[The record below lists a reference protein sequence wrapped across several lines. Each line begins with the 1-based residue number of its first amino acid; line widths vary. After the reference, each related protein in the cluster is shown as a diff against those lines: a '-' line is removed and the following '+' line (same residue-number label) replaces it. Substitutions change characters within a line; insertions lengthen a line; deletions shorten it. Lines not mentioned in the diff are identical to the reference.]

1 MKAYITLTFKHDINR
16 DTLDLGSFEI
26 RHSSGRSYMLDV
38 VHSWNGDDDNVI
50 ELRAS
55 EDFETFPD
63 GEYRYDL
70 TLDDIQSRELDA
82 WLFIG
87 ADHYYY
93 DDYDDYDE
101 LVSINYCLT
110 DERGDIIADNLIANP
125 ES

>member
-38 VHSWNGDDDNVI
+38 DESWGGDADNVI
-50 ELRAS
+50 ELCAS

-63 GEYRYDL
+63 GEFRYDL
-70 TLDDIQSRELDA
+70 TLDDIESRDLKA
-82 WLFIG
+82 MLYIG
-87 ADHYYY
+87 VD
-93 DDYDDYDE
+93 DDYDDHDE
-101 LVSINYCLT
+101 LVSINYCIV
-110 DERGDIIADNLIANP
+110 DDRSDIIADNLFANH

>member
-1 MKAYITLTFKHDINR
+1 MNNMKAYITLTFKHDINR

-38 VHSWNGDDDNVI
+38 VRSWMGDDDNVI

-70 TLDDIQSRELDA
+70 TLDDIQSRELGA

-87 ADHYYY
+87 VDH
-93 DDYDDYDE
+93 DYDDYDE

-110 DERGDIIADNLIANP
+110 DEHGDIIADNLIANP
-125 ES
+125 EP

>member
-1 MKAYITLTFKHDINR
+1 MKAIITVTFQHPVDRN
-16 DTLDLGSFEI
+16 DLNIGSLKI
-26 RHSSGRSYMLDV
+26 CHSSGRSYTLDV
-38 VHSWNGDDDNVI
+38 DQSWVGDDDNI
-50 ELRAS
+50 IHLRAS

-70 TLDDIQSRELDA
+70 TLDDIISRELDA

-87 ADHYYY
+87 TD

-101 LVSINYCLT
+101 LVSINYCIV
-110 DERGDIIADNLIANP
+110 DDSGDVISDNLTANH